1 MTRVYLYNYLYIL
14 SQKLVKL
21 TNLIFKSAHLLAA
34 QQSSNIRQKN
44 GPNPLQLNETGPR
57 THNHAKTLQNPLY
70 EVFLIKGIDSM
81 P

>member
-14 SQKLVKL
+14 AQKLVKL
-21 TNLIFKSAHLLAA
+21 TNLIFKSAYLLAA
-34 QQSSNIRQKN
+34 QQSINIIPKN
-44 GPNPLQLNETGPR
+44 GPTPLQLNETGPR
-57 THNHAKTLQNPLY
+57 TPNHAKTLQNPLY